1 MKDQICIS
9 GVLGPSI
16 LPSQPS
22 YPVTIVISTNSF
34 PPNFGAIFVCIVTST
49 LRCGSLPALVSAV
62 PHTGPYDG
70 VALAAGV
77 EDGALAQGRHLT
89 RYPGFWTSPHL
100 GLHGR
105 KDGSRPVPCMEAT
118 YPYDIKKQRKARNA
132 PCRELWVP

>member
-1 MKDQICIS
+1 MKDQICIYLWFVRS
-9 GVLGPSI
+9 LNPS
-16 LPSQPS
+16 LPTFIPCHNCNFN
-22 YPVTIVISTNSF
+22 YSF
-34 PPNFGAIFVCIVTST
+34 PQNFEAILFCIVTST

-77 EDGALAQGRHLT
+77 QHGALAQGRHLT

-118 YPYDIKKQRKARNA
+118 YPYAIKNQ
-132 PCRELWVP
+132 